1 MKGNAADL
9 NSPSAILKAISDGVE
24 AVKLENI
31 SNLQAV
37 SGAKKAAR
45 TELGFSASMMGI
57 PSLLGYAGKKM
68 FT

>member
-1 MKGNAADL
+1 MVAKL
-9 NSPSAILKAISDGVE
+9 NSSASIYQAIIEGVNTVNVSQIDKLKGLSKEKI
-24 AVKLENI
+24 
-31 SNLQAV
+31 
-37 SGAKKAAR
+37 AAR